1 MQVCNLSHYYH
12 FQSLHQC
19 WSSKCAYFT
28 LLVALYLQ
36 VPILDEVGL
45 NLKYKHFKRQLIL
58 ASVDP
63 ELEAS
68 GALSPRNSLRFG
80 A

>member
-12 FQSLHQC
+12 FQLLHQC